1 MATDIIIEMQ
11 KVTKSFPGVVA
22 NDGIDLQ
29 IRQGEIHA
37 LLGENGAGKSTL
49 MNILY
54 GLYQPDSGR
63 ILYKGQPV
71 TIAQPRHAIDL
82 GIGMVH
88 QHFMLVEPFTVAE
101 NLVLGKEPN
110 VLGLL
115 NVRQAEQVVLE
126 LSDKYGLKV
135 DPWAR
140 VQDISV
146 GMQQRVEILK
156 ALYRGAEVLIMD
168 EPTAV
173 LTPQETSELM
183 AVMRNLIASGKT
195 IIFITH
201 KLKEVMAVSDTVT
214 VIRRGRVIDSLATC
228 TTNLDHLAALMVGRD
243 VSLVVDKQPARPGE
257 VVFSVVDLHVR
268 DYRNNPAVK
277 GVSFDVRRGEIVG
290 LVGVDG
296 NGQTELVE
304 AITGLR
310 RCDRGSVYV
319 SGKDITNKSPR
330 IVAETG
336 VGHIPEDRQK
346 RGLVL
351 DFDLR
356 ENSAL
361 QTYHRPP
368 MSRYGFT
375 NPRAMDTYARKLI
388 DSFDVRAPGPYVFG
402 RNLSG
407 GNQQKLI
414 IAREVDRDPD
424 LLIAAQPTRG
434 LDIGAIEYTH
444 RRLIQH
450 RDAGKGVLLVSL
462 DLDEILAI
470 ADRIL
475 VIYEGE
481 IVGEMPATQATE
493 RELGLLMAGAKRQ
506 QQEVAENAG

>member
-1 MATDIIIEMQ
+1 MANNVIIEMQ
-11 KVTKSFPGVVA
+11 QVTKTFPGIVA
-22 NDGIDLQ
+22 NDRIDLK
-29 IRQGEIHA
+29 IRQGKIHA

-54 GLYQPDSGR
+54 GLYHPDSGQ
-63 ILYKGQPV
+63 ILIRGKPV
-71 TIAQPRHAIDL
+71 KIDQPRAAIQL

-88 QHFMLVEPFTVAE
+88 QHFMLVEPFSVAE
-101 NLVLGKEPN
+101 NLVLGKEPRRRGFLD
-110 VLGLL
+110 VS
-115 NVRQAEQVVLE
+115 QAAKIVQE
-126 LSDKYGLKV
+126 LSDKYALKV
-135 DPWAR
+135 DPQAKIK
-140 VQDISV
+140 DITV

-183 AVMRNLIASGKT
+183 TVMRKLIADGKT

-214 VIRRGRVIDSLATC
+214 VIRRGRVIDSLPTKAT
-228 TTNLDHLAALMVGRD
+228 NVNQLATLMVGRD
-243 VSLVVDKQPARPGE
+243 VSLVVEKEPAAPKD
-257 VVFSVVDLHVR
+257 VILSVEDLHVH
-268 DYRNNPAVK
+268 DYRHSPAVK
-277 GVSFDVRRGEIVG
+277 GVSFTVRRGEIVG
-290 LVGVDG
+290 IVGVDG

-310 RCDRGSVYV
+310 PCVKGRLLVNEV
-319 SGKDITNKSPR
+319 DITNKSPR
-330 IVAETG
+330 KVTEAGIS
-336 VGHIPEDRQK
+336 HIPEDRQK

-356 ENSAL
+356 ENAAL
-361 QTYHRPP
+361 QIYYRPP
-368 MSRYGFT
+368 MSRRGIT
-375 NPRAMDTYARKLI
+375 NPRAMTTYAQKLI
-388 DSFDVRAPGPYVFG
+388 ESFDIRAPGPQTLG

-407 GNQQKLI
+407 GNQQKMI
-414 IAREVDRDPD
+414 IAREVDRNPD

-434 LDIGAIEYTH
+434 LDVGAIEYTH
-444 RRLIQH
+444 QRLIQQ

-481 IVGEMPATQATE
+481 IVGEMLAAEATE
-493 RELGLLMAGAKRQ
+493 QELGLMMAGAKRQ
-506 QQEVAENAG
+506 KREVAEDAG